1 MEGFWMELV
10 TDQNIHR
17 IKSFFKWVVRVIL
30 GSIILLI
37 FTIASLWIYAKILG
51 PPPIKVPQ
59 NTELLTSDNKVF
71 AEAKYR
77 NQNRSWVNIDHISKP
92 VLRATIA
99 VEDKRFYQHHGFD
112 IKRILGSAVADITSF
127 SKSQGASTLTMQ
139 YARNLYLSDNK
150 TWKRKILEVFYT
162 MRLESSYSKKS
173 ILEGYLNTIYYGHGA
188 YGIQAASNYYF
199 NKPAKN
205 LTLAEASLLAG
216 IPNSPS
222 YFAPDDHFANAKK
235 RQRIVLQAMVNNH
248 SITRTADEKAFN
260 QHLDIITEHPNK
272 SNIAPYFE
280 DAVQNELHTK
290 IGLSQSAIATGGLKI
305 YTTLNTHLQEKANKW
320 VKQVIDPH
328 SKIETALVSMNPK
341 TGAVEAMVGGRD
353 YSKDQ
358 FNLATQAR
366 RQPGSSFKPFL
377 YYAALRNGFTPSSTL
392 TSEPTTFT
400 YDNGHKTYSPQN
412 YGDYYAEG
420 PITLM
425 QALALSDNIF
435 AVKTHLAIG
444 MNQLVS
450 TAHKMGV
457 SSPLTAIPSL
467 ALGTKEVSV
476 LEMTRA
482 YSTIANLGARV
493 SPNYITKIVNRE
505 GDVIYQWHPRKKQVL
520 NKATSFVLSQ
530 LMTGIFDPKLN
541 NYTTVT
547 GNSVRTILTHKIAAK
562 TGSTDTDSWM
572 IGFTPKITTAVWVG
586 YKEHHTL
593 STYPD
598 SLYSK
603 NIWTNYMES
612 ALEGQP
618 ENSFKAP
625 KGVVKARIDPD
636 TGKLAT
642 NACPNA
648 RLTYY
653 VKGTKPTKYCDKHH
667 GSDKVKDGDKKEKGK
682 SLINRLLKLLPWS
695 R

>member
-1 MEGFWMELV
+1 MGGFWMELV
-10 TDQNIHR
+10 TDQSIRR
-17 IKSFFKWVVRVIL
+17 IKSIFKWFMRVIL
-30 GSIILLI
+30 GFIILLI
-37 FTIASLWIYAKILG
+37 LTIASLWIYAKILG

-59 NTELLTSDNKVF
+59 NSELLTADNKVF
-71 AEAKYR
+71 AEAKYG
-77 NQNRSWVNIDHISKP
+77 NQNRFWVNINHISKP
-92 VLRATIA
+92 VLHATIA
-99 VEDKRFYQHHGFD
+99 VEDKRFYHHHGFD
-112 IKRILGSAVADITSF
+112 IKRIFGSAIADVTSF

-139 YARNLYLSDNK
+139 YARNLYLNDNK
-150 TWKRKILEVFYT
+150 TWTRKLAEVFYT
-162 MRLESSYSKKS
+162 MRLESNYSKKD

-188 YGIQAASNYYF
+188 YGIQAASEYYF
-199 NKPAKN
+199 DKSAKN

-222 YFAPDDHFANAKK
+222 YFAPDDHFFNAKK
-235 RQRIVLQAMVNNH
+235 RQHVVLQAMVSNH
-248 SITRTADEKAFN
+248 SITQSTEKAAFN
-260 QHLDIITEHPNK
+260 QHLAIIKKHPDTP
-272 SNIAPYFE
+272 SIAPYFAN
-280 DAVQNELHTK
+280 AVQNELHTK
-290 IGLSQSAIATGGLKI
+290 IGLSKSEIATGGLKI
-305 YTTLNTHLQEKANKW
+305 YTTLNTPLQKKANKW
-320 VKQVIDPH
+320 VKQVIDPQ

-353 YSKDQ
+353 YSRDQ
-358 FNLATQAR
+358 FNLATQAK

-412 YGDYYAEG
+412 YGDYYAGG

-444 MNQLVS
+444 MDQLVS
-450 TAHKMGV
+450 TAHRMGI
-457 SSPLTAIPSL
+457 SSPLVAIPSL

-476 LEMTRA
+476 LEMARA

-505 GDVIYQWHPRKKQVL
+505 GKVVYQWHPKKKQLL

-541 NYTTVT
+541 DYTTVT
-547 GNSVRTILTHKIAAK
+547 GNSVRNILTHKVAAK
-562 TGSTDTDSWM
+562 TGTTDTDSWM
-572 IGFTPKITTAVWVG
+572 IGFTPNITTAVWVG
-586 YKEHHTL
+586 YKEHRTL

-603 NIWTNYMES
+603 KLWTNYMES
-612 ALEGQP
+612 ALENQP
-618 ENSFKAP
+618 KNSFKAP
-625 KGVVKARIDPD
+625 KGVVKVRVDPD

-642 NACPNA
+642 NACSTS

-653 VKGTKPTKYCDKHH
+653 VKGTEPTKYCDQHH
-667 GSDKVKDGDKKEKGK
+667 KNKKDNKEKGQ
-682 SLINRLLKLLPWS
+682 SLINKLLKLLPWS